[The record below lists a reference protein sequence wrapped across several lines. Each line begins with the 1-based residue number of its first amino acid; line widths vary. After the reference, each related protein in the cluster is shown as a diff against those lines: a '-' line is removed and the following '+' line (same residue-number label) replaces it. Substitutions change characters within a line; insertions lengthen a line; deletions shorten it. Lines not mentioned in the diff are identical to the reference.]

1 MPRVA
6 ITIAGKNPQPYR
18 FKLERKIVN
27 IGRASD
33 NEIVIDCPSVSSH
46 HCVME
51 RIEGGYILRDN
62 NSTNGIK
69 VHGDLMEVID
79 LKDGLD
85 VFIGDVEF
93 EYTLTAEENEIIAQ
107 EDFSRHE
114 KKKLPRAREKAARH
128 AEKEEPQ
135 PQMVSAEKGSG
146 FFTNVA
152 ALLLALL
159 AFAAGVNASYNSSEK
174 RKGRENV
181 SLLQDIQNGRTPAA
195 EKAK

>member
-6 ITIAGKNPQPYR
+6 ITITGKNPQPYR
-18 FKLERKIVN
+18 FKLERKIVK

-51 RIEGGYILRDN
+51 RIEGGFILRDN

-93 EYTLTAEENEIIAQ
+93 EYTLSSEENEIIGR

-114 KKKLPRAREKAARH
+114 KKKLPPKREKEPRRPA
-128 AEKEEPQ
+128 KEPQ
-135 PQMVSAEKGSG
+135 PQMDSAEKGGG

-159 AFAAGVNASYNSSEK
+159 AFAAGVNASYNSNEK

-181 SLLQDIQNGRTPAA
+181 SLLQDIQNGRPPAP
-195 EKAK
+195 EKAE

>member
-18 FKLERKIVN
+18 FKLERGIIN
-27 IGRASD
+27 IGRADD

-51 RIEGGYILRDN
+51 RVDGGYVLRDHQ
-62 NSTNGIK
+62 STNGIK
-69 VHGDLMEVID
+69 LRGELMEVID

-93 EYTLTAEENEIIAQ
+93 EYTLGVEENEIIDRENFTSQ
-107 EDFSRHE
+107 ER
-114 KKKLPRAREKAARH
+114 KKLPRNRTEETVRPAR
-128 AEKEEPQ
+128 
-135 PQMVSAEKGSG
+135 SANVPMASAKKSG
-146 FFTNVA
+146 GFLTTVA
-152 ALLLALL
+152 ALLLAVI
-159 AFAAGVNASYNSSEK
+159 AFAAGVNASYSSSEK

-181 SLLQDIQNGRTPAA
+181 SLFKDIKDGRTPAPDVA
-195 EKAK
+195 E